1 MKLPAIEIPDESSDK
16 ARQWAYRLAV
26 LPFESTVEDVALLI
40 AAAMADRGT
49 CGTCLHLTYPGPYRA
64 ACGNT
69 ESPFRGAVFN
79 SYEAP
84 NFDGCIKGYTP
95 KEAA

>member
-49 CGTCLHLTYPGPYRA
+49 CRTCEEWKPAGKRHLCERLRQFTDPD
-64 ACGNT
+64 
-69 ESPFRGAVFN
+69 
-79 SYEAP
+79 
-84 NFDGCIKGYTP
+84 DGCIKGYAP